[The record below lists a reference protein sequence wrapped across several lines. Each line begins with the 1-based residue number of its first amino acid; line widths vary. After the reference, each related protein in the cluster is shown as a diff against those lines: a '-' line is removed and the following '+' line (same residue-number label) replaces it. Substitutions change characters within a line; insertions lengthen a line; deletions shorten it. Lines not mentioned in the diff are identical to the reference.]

1 MNLIGMS
8 YGKLNKPW
16 EASKYYDQVLA
27 VRASLNCENLGS
39 AQIMINRAS
48 ILKKIH
54 IYEKALELELIA
66 LEIIRKFFDDKSIQM
81 LKVYNALA
89 DTYQFLKDN

>member
-1 MNLIGMS
+1 
-8 YGKLNKPW
+8 
-16 EASKYYDQVLA
+16 
-27 VRASLNCENLGS
+27 
-39 AQIMINRAS
+39 MINRAS

-54 IYEKALELELIA
+54 IYEKALELEQNA
-66 LEIIRKFFDDKSIQM
+66 LEITRKFFDDKSIQM